1 MPVRP
6 TAQDDGQWGPPPGWS
21 PTAGDVVVL
30 GAVFN
35 LTYSGIVIYALANP
49 DGLLGT
55 AVRKWVEIGRTLF
68 APAYFLAGS
77 AGCGGVKVSPFIAR
91 AWAFDIHIIVI
102 NLIVAAALIAASRRY
117 WADWSRQLYGAL
129 GRLGLKGDA
138 IPLRADAGYGTVLC
152 GAIAVLWWLLLQN
165 DLFDSAAHCV
175 SLQPWHL
182 LRIPLLV
189 TTAHGLACVAA
200 AFWVARD
207 P

>member
-1 MPVRP
+1 MPVQP
-6 TAQDDGQWGPPPGWS
+6 TAKDDGHWGPPPGWS

-30 GAVFN
+30 GAAFN

-49 DGLLGT
+49 EGLLGIV
-55 AVRKWVEIGRTLF
+55 VRRWVEISRNLF
-68 APAYFLAGS
+68 APAYFLAGN
-77 AGCGGVKVSPFIAR
+77 AGCGGAKLSPFIPR
-91 AWAFDIHIIVI
+91 AWAFDIHLIVT
-102 NLIVAAALIAASRRY
+102 NLIVAAMLIAASRRY

-138 IPLRADAGYGTVLC
+138 IPLGADAGYVTVLC

-165 DLFDSAAHCV
+165 GLFDSAAHCAA
-175 SLQPWHL
+175 LQPWRL
-182 LRIPLLV
+182 LRVPLLV